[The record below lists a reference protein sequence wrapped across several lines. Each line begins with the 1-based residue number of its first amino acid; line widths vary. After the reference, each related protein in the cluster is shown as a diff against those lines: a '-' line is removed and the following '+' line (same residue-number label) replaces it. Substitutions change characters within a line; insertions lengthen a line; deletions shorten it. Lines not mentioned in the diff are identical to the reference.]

1 MSNNFWRSNSFDQ
14 GPVVRRLISANPS
27 LNFNPDFYVLLF
39 NHLSR
44 ISFSILRRT
53 FNHQIIDKKNCTDFE
68 QPGPKVFHFNILLKI
83 FFFLSSKLLMIV
95 KDRIFVQKTLN
106 AWMGR
111 NPINVCAVMDS
122 ERLDQTNV
130 KVIFLLFYHYY
141 SDFIMII
148 NITTKNRY

>member
-1 MSNNFWRSNSFDQ
+1 
-14 GPVVRRLISANPS
+14 
-27 LNFNPDFYVLLF
+27 
-39 NHLSR
+39 
-44 ISFSILRRT
+44 
-53 FNHQIIDKKNCTDFE
+53 
-68 QPGPKVFHFNILLKI
+68 
-83 FFFLSSKLLMIV
+83 
-95 KDRIFVQKTLN
+95 
-106 AWMGR
+106 MGR